1 MRHRMIAFK
10 IAHSRAFPLLLAVLC
25 IAAFAF
31 YAGAQQSEVKEIAIT
46 FDNLP
51 ATTSFGFSDQQAINE
66 DILDAL
72 RTHKVTA
79 TGFVVGDAIEGHF
92 DLLGSWL
99 NDGHT
104 LGSMTLSNQ
113 DLHDVDPGRFFED
126 AKMGADMI
134 EPMLDGFGQKKRY
147 FRFPFLHYGSTDKI
161 KNQATSFFR
170 SRSVVIAHASI
181 VPEDY
186 LYDFNIQKL
195 GRRPDSTRLERIGDE
210 YLHHIFDVVAEAEG
224 SAEELRGRP
233 VRQILLL
240 RANRINGY
248 FLPDILAGLQERG
261 YQFVTLDRALSDDVY
276 RMEEHY
282 TDGRGIG
289 FLDRVLQSNPQFAN
303 KR

>member
-1 MRHRMIAFK
+1 MITQKSTPRRLFTVSLTALFV
-10 IAHSRAFPLLLAVLC
+10 STAVSP
-25 IAAFAF
+25 AFA
-31 YAGAQQSEVKEIAIT
+31 QQAELKEIAIT

-72 RTHKVTA
+72 RTYKVTA

-126 AKMGADMI
+126 AKLGADMI
-134 EPMLDGFGQKKRY
+134 DPMLEGFGQKKRY
-147 FRFPFLHYGSTDKI
+147 FRFPFLHYGATDKI
-161 KNQATSFFR
+161 KNQAISFFR
-170 SRSVVIAHASI
+170 SRSVVVAHASI

-195 GRRPDSTRLERIGDE
+195 GRRPDSSRLERIGDE

-248 FLPDILAGLQERG
+248 FMSDILHGLQERG
-261 YQFVTLDRALSDDVY
+261 YTFVTLDRALADDVY

-289 FLDRVLQSNPQFAN
+289 YLDRVLATNPQFAN

>member
-1 MRHRMIAFK
+1 MITQKSTRHR
-10 IAHSRAFPLLLAVLC
+10 LLTVSLTALFISTAVSP
-25 IAAFAF
+25 AFA
-31 YAGAQQSEVKEIAIT
+31 QQAELKEIAIT

-72 RTHKVTA
+72 RTYKVTA

-126 AKMGADMI
+126 AKLGADMI
-134 EPMLDGFGQKKRY
+134 EPMLEGFGQKKRY
-147 FRFPFLHYGSTDKI
+147 FRFPFLHYGATDKI
-161 KNQATSFFR
+161 KNQAISFFR
-170 SRSVVIAHASI
+170 SRSVVVAHASI

-195 GRRPDSTRLERIGDE
+195 GRRPDSSRLERIGDE

-240 RANRINGY
+240 RSNRINGY
-248 FLPDILAGLQERG
+248 FMSDILHGLQERG
-261 YQFVTLDRALSDDVY
+261 YTFVTLDRALADDVY

-289 FLDRVLQSNPQFAN
+289 YLDRVLATNPQFAN